1 MKYTEFNQELPKLQ
15 LGQVVG
21 QSNNAFDI
29 QWRLLHGKEV
39 VDEGVARTIRVALEE
54 IEVDETGLA
63 ENVKLSGNKMYIV
76 KTGFVPDTTGL
87 GSIPRK

>member
-1 MKYTEFNQELPKLQ
+1 MKYTDFNQELPKLQ
-15 LGQVVG
+15 LGQVVN

-29 QWRLLHGKEV
+29 QWRLLHGKDV
-39 VDEGVARTIRVALEE
+39 IDEGVARTIRVGLDE
-54 IEVDETGLA
+54 IEVDAEGYT

-87 GSIPRK
+87 GAIPRK